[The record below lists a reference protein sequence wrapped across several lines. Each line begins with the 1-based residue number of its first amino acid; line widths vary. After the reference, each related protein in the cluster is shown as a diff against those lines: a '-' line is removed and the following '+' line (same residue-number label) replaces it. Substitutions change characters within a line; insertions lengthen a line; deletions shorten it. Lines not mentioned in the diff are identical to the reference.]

1 VKLLVS
7 YFEIGGHIVETGL
20 NISES
25 MESNFITPLD
35 FAPIIKPVDVG
46 VGLVAKAVFKT
57 TKKESYD
64 PIRAARAPGRARR
77 ARYALQM
84 AAALAAVDGPLPFG
98 DALAIGVL
106 GTYATYEVVGAVGDI
121 IQ

>member
-1 VKLLVS
+1 MNTS
-7 YFEIGGHIVETGL
+7 YFEIGGKVVECL
-20 NISES
+20 LHQEAAN
-25 MESNFITPLD
+25 TPTFGTPFDEL
-35 FAPIIKPVDVG
+35 VVMVG
-46 VGLVAKAVFKT
+46 QKSAEVVLSKAVSKT

-64 PIRAARAPGRARR
+64 PLRASRAPGRARR
-77 ARYALQM
+77 ARYALQT

-106 GTYATYEVVGAVGDI
+106 GTYATYEIVGAVGDI